1 MPKKTNKDGR
11 KFKIGGFLVKTAL
24 AFVLVVIAVNV
35 LRVIFDDRPETTVAV
50 SGSVEDSIDAEGYIF
65 KSMQIVDPQMSGFLE
80 SVAGEGEKVAMGE
93 TVAFIYQ
100 SEGDYAQKKALQDVE
115 KQIAELENESV
126 KKETYA
132 SDTARIEQSI
142 LQEIRDFNDKADRS
156 PVALAALKENINKLI
171 TKKAAADGEIADAQ
185 ANRLNE
191 LYAKRTELSS
201 SGISQGTPITAPT
214 AGLYSARVMP
224 IENELSAD
232 KVDSLVTSDFDKLDE
247 LYENG
252 GAEALDENVFKIVN
266 DFKWYFV
273 TVVNENVVQDIKVGK
288 SVGLRFFD
296 VTDSTIDGEIAYISG
311 ADNGRCVVAVSSEG
325 YVDSI
330 YSTPRASV
338 EIVFNTYSGIKIPT
352 ESIRVVDGVRGV
364 YVIRNGYTKFVE
376 VDLLYNDKEQSIV
389 KADEQLSMYDTVVTK
404 YANIRD
410 GMSVR

>member
-1 MPKKTNKDGR
+1 MPKNPHKDKR
-11 KFKIGGFLVKTAL
+11 KSKKRGLLVKLAI
-24 AFVLVVIAVNV
+24 AFVLAFIMVNV
-35 LRVIFDDRPETTVAV
+35 FRMFFDDQLETTVAV
-50 SGSVEDSIDAEGYIF
+50 SGSIEDSLEAEGYIF
-65 KSMQIVDPQMSGFLE
+65 KDMQIVEPQTSGYLE

-142 LQEIRDFNDKADRS
+142 LQEVRNFNDKADRS
-156 PVALAALKENINKLI
+156 PVALAALKEDIDKLI
-171 TKKAAADGEIADAQ
+171 TKKMAVGGGIADAQ
-185 ANRLNE
+185 ANQLDE
-191 LYAKRTELSS
+191 LYAKREELSA
-201 SGISQGTPITAPT
+201 SGISQGTPITSPK

-224 IENELSAD
+224 IESELSSD
-232 KVDSLVTSDFDKLDE
+232 KVDSLVPSDFDKLDE

-252 GAEALDENVFKIVN
+252 GAEASNENIFKIVN

-296 VTDSTIDGEIAYISG
+296 VTDRTIDGNIEYISG
-311 ADNGRCVVAVSSEG
+311 VDNGKCVVAVSSEG
-325 YVDSI
+325 YVDSV

-376 VDLLYNDKEQSIV
+376 ADILYNDKEQTIV
-389 KADEQLSMYDTVVTK
+389 KSDGQLSMYDVVVTK